1 MTATLTMGMWPVTYL
16 LQQCICLSYGVYKNS
31 VEVLHYGKL
40 NAIALKYK
48 NEFVKILLYYAEVVQ
63 LLALFSD
70 TSTF

>member
-1 MTATLTMGMWPVTYL
+1 MGMWPVTYP
-16 LQQCICLSYGVYKNS
+16 LQQYICISYGVYKNS
-31 VEVLHYGKL
+31 AEILHYGKL

-48 NEFVKILLYYAEVVQ
+48 NEFVKILHYYAEVVK